1 MSASTREL
9 LDACVH
15 CGFCL
20 PACPTYSLWGEEM
33 DSPRGRIQLIGMVE
47 DGEVEL
53 DASVALHLDRCLG
66 CLACVPACP
75 SGVRYDQL
83 IERARVQRREQAPRS
98 LRARAVER
106 ALFAVVP
113 RPRLLRA
120 LSWPLALGLH
130 PAALAPR
137 VSVSELRAAPPERTA
152 AVGER
157 RMSVALLSGCA
168 QRVYF
173 GRVNEASVRALAA
186 RGCDVEVPA
195 GQGCCGALHLHGGR
209 ERDARRRAEA
219 TIEALSGYDRVVV
232 TAAGCGSAMKGYGE
246 LLETDRARE
255 FAERVCDVTELLA
268 ELPAPAA
275 QEQAGETP
283 RRVVYQDACH
293 LLHGQGVSEQPRR
306 LLRSVPGVELVEI
319 EDAGMCCGSAGTYNL
334 LQPRAARELGERK
347 ARVDPGGPARPD
359 RDREPRLRAAA
370 GGLAAATGPRRSADR
385 APGRAARLTRADPA
399 TVLVTGAGTGPRPP
413 KGHSISRAGPPNWH
427 RPVSPPDAVFDS
439 NNSRRPAD
447 PAQPS
452 SSRQLPPVT
461 TRHDCVPKPRGGRV
475 GL

>member
-47 DGEVEL
+47 DGEVEM

-98 LRARAVER
+98 LRSRAVER

-120 LSWPLALGLH
+120 LSWPLALGLR

-186 RGCDVEVPA
+186 RGCDVAVPA

-268 ELPAPAA
+268 ELPALGG
-275 QEQAGETP
+275 QEQAGAARAGWSTRMP
-283 RRVVYQDACH
+283 VTCCTARA
-293 LLHGQGVSEQPRR
+293 S
-306 LLRSVPGVELVEI
+306 RSSRGSCCDRCPGVELVEI

-334 LQPRAARELGERK
+334 LQPQAARELGERK
-347 ARVDPGGPARPD
+347 ARSILAARPD
-359 RDREPRLRAAA
+359 LIATANPGCALQ
-370 GGLAAATGPRRSADR
+370 LAASLRRL
-385 APGRAARLTRADPA
+385 GRGDLPI
-399 TVLVTGAGTGPRPP
+399 V
-413 KGHSISRAGPPNWH
+413 H
-427 RPVSPPDAVFDS
+427 PVE
-439 NNSRRPAD
+439 
-447 PAQPS
+447 
-452 SSRQLPPVT
+452 LL
-461 TRHDCVPKPRGGRV
+461 G
-475 GL
+475 